1 MADTTPTHRT
11 PTYLTP
17 PHLHILHQHIW
28 HQHMAH
34 SESHVY
40 ICIYTYIYIFAILH
54 GHIGRHLM
62 AHSELYLY
70 LNICMS
76 HSTTTH
82 RTPTYGTQWIACV
95 YIYICVCH
103 STPTYLTPTYGT
115 QWIVCVSIY
124 LYVPFYNDT
133 FDTNTSDSDVLVS
146 DGRQWI
152 AWVYIYMYMCAILC
166 DTSDTKLWHTVNYMY
181 IYICICIFLQRH
193 IWHQHVAHI
202 TNTWRTSHSTPTLLI
217 PTYGGYFLVSHVL
230 VFDTHPTPP
239 YTTRHTPCYIQH
251 IWCGMSWC
259 IWRGV
264 LFEGLGWAFDD
275 QF

>member
-95 YIYICVCH
+95 YIYIYVCAILHRHIWHQLMAHSELYVCLYICMCH
-103 STPTYLTPTYGT
+103 STTTHLTPTHRT
-115 QWIVCVSIY
+115 PMCWCQMA
-124 LYVPFYNDT
+124 
-133 FDTNTSDSDVLVS
+133 DSES
-146 DGRQWI
+146 
-152 AWVYIYMYMCAILC
+152 
-166 DTSDTKLWHTVNYMY
+166 HEY
-181 IYICICIFLQRH
+181 IYICICVPFYATHLTPSYGTQWIICIYIYVYVFFSNDTSDTNMWHTSPTRGAHH
-193 IWHQHVAHI
+193 ILHQHFWYQLMADI
-202 TNTWRTSHSTPTLLI
+202 
-217 PTYGGYFLVSHVL
+217 
-230 VFDTHPTPP
+230 
-239 YTTRHTPCYIQH
+239 
-251 IWCGMSWC
+251 SWC
-259 IWRGV
+259 HMCWCLTRILHHHTQHGTHLAIYNIFGV
-264 LFEGLGWAFDD
+264 ECRDVYGEGFCLRV
-275 QF
+275 